1 MIIKLIFSKLKKII
15 QIYIKIHNIYKN
27 VFEFNIKQ
35 MLLEKKLNYYEI
47 FNENQIFLNFG
58 KKAMS
63 PGAIFLTPLLMG
75 Q

>member
-1 MIIKLIFSKLKKII
+1 
-15 QIYIKIHNIYKN
+15 
-27 VFEFNIKQ
+27 

-47 FNENQIFLNFG
+47 FNENQIFLNFN

-75 Q
+75 QWQYNYIVTENI